1 VFSIPVCLEEIG
13 MVIDIIKLHV
23 EKNMCMLISEKG
35 GFKMHRVK
43 KPKCLA
49 GTNLLAYFIQQSNI

>member
-1 VFSIPVCLEEIG
+1 MIVWICVSIPVYLEEIG

-35 GFKMHRVK
+35 GS
-43 KPKCLA
+43 KCI
-49 GTNLLAYFIQQSNI
+49 G